1 MSIDFVGSA
10 RRAPEIMR
18 LTGRIDATTGNAV
31 LHLLLEVLEPD
42 RVLVVDLSGVDGMDD
57 AGREILATVRRQAIV
72 LGGELHLIGTDGHPL
87 VGGGAP

>member
-1 MSIDFVGSA
+1 MSIDFVGSD

-18 LTGRIDATTGNAV
+18 LTGRLDASTGNAV

-57 AGREILATVRRQAIV
+57 AGREILAAVRRQAVV
-72 LGGELHLIGTDGHPL
+72 LGGDLHLIGTGGHPL
-87 VGGGAP
+87 VGRGGL